1 MYMLVDFD
9 FSAFKNKTL
18 AVALSGG
25 SDSMALLNYLYNAKD
40 VYSFNLKAINVEH
53 GIRGEQSFSDTAFVK
68 DYCEKHNIPL
78 LSFSVDSIAYS
89 KENKLSLEESARIL
103 RYSCFEKAIEN
114 GDCDVIATAH
124 HLKDNAES
132 VLFNLFRGAGLN
144 GLTGIKDRENI
155 VRPFISLTKDEI
167 NEYIKE
173 NDIPFVTDE
182 TNFDESYTRNYIR
195 KNILPAIEKA
205 FPNYEKSLYRLSIT
219 AREDEEYFIEKAKE
233 NIKIDGDKVKISL
246 PLEKAIFSR
255 AVILTLKSL
264 GVKKDWEKKH
274 IDDAF
279 ALSKN
284 QTGKSID
291 LLFGIKAVKEYDH
304 LTFYKTSEFTA
315 FEIPFSLTSFNH
327 GKKSYTLSVC
337 DKNIADLKSGL
348 YFDFDKVPAS
358 AVIRTKKDG
367 DTFKAVNGKTKNLS
381 DFLCE
386 KKIPLTKRENL
397 LVIAVESVV
406 YAVLGVAI
414 AEQIKIDETTKNVAK
429 ITKE

>member
-1 MYMLVDFD
+1 MHIDFD
-9 FSAFKNKTL
+9 FTAFKNKTL

-25 SDSMALLNYLYNAKD
+25 SDSMALINYLYNAKD

-68 DYCEKHNIPL
+68 DYCEKHSIPL
-78 LSFSVDSIAYS
+78 ILFSVDSKTYS

-103 RYSCFEKAIEN
+103 RYSCFEKALKN

-132 VLFNLFRGAGLN
+132 VLFNLFRGAGLG

-155 VRPFISLTKDEI
+155 VRPFLAVSKEEI
-167 NEYIKE
+167 NAYIKE
-173 NDIPFVTDE
+173 NDIPFVTDQ

-205 FPNYEKSLYRLSIT
+205 FPNYEKSLYRLSTT
-219 AREDEEYFIEKAKE
+219 AREDEEYFIKKAKE
-233 NIKIDGDKVKISL
+233 NVTIDGDKVKIIL

-255 AVILTLKSL
+255 AVILALKHL

-274 IDDAF
+274 IDDAY
-279 ALSKN
+279 ALSNN

-291 LLFGIKAVKEYDH
+291 LLSSVKVVKEYDH
-304 LTFYKTSEFTA
+304 LTFYKKSELGA
-315 FEIPFSLTSFNH
+315 FEKPFSLTSF
-327 GKKSYTLSVC
+327 SYGEESFTLSLC
-337 DKNIADLKSGL
+337 DKNSADLKSGL
-348 YFDFDKVPAS
+348 YFDLDKVPEG

-367 DTFKAVNGKTKNLS
+367 DTFKTVNGKTKNLS
-381 DFLCE
+381 DFFCE
-386 KKIPLTKRENL
+386 KKIPLIVRENL
-397 LVIAVESVV
+397 LVLASGSVV

-414 AEQIKIDETTKNVAK
+414 AEQIKIDETTKNVVK

>member
-1 MYMLVDFD
+1 MIVDFD
-9 FSAFKNKTL
+9 FTALKNKTV

-25 SDSMALLNYLYNAKD
+25 SDSMALVNYLYNAKE
-40 VYSFNLKAINVEH
+40 VFSFTLKALNVEH

-68 DYCEKHNIPL
+68 DYCEKHSIPL
-78 LSFSVDSIAYS
+78 ILFSVDSKTYS

-103 RYSCFEKAIEN
+103 RYSCFEKALKN

-132 VLFNLFRGAGLN
+132 VLFNLFRGAGLG

-155 VRPFISLTKDEI
+155 VRPFLSVSKEEI
-167 NEYIKE
+167 NAYIKE

-205 FPNYEKSLYRLSIT
+205 FPNYEKSLYRLSLT
-219 AREDEEYFIEKAKE
+219 AREDEEYFIKKAKE
-233 NIKIDGDKVKISL
+233 SVTIDGDKVKIIL

-255 AVILTLKSL
+255 AVILALKGL
-264 GVKKDWEKKH
+264 GIKKDWEKKH
-274 IDDAF
+274 IDDAY

-291 LLFGIKAVKEYDH
+291 LISGVKVVKEYDH
-304 LTFYKTSEFTA
+304 LTFYKEGKISDFK
-315 FEIPFSLTSFNH
+315 IPFSLTSFNH
-327 GKKSYTLSVC
+327 GKDCYTLSLC
-337 DKNIADLKSGL
+337 DKNSADLKSGL
-348 YFDFDKVPAS
+348 YFDLDKVPEG

-367 DTFKAVNGKTKNLS
+367 DTFKTVNGKTKNLS

>member
-103 RYSCFEKAIEN
+103 RYSCFEKALKN
-114 GDCDVIATAH
+114 GDCDLIATAH

-155 VRPFISLTKDEI
+155 VRPFLSVSKEEI
-167 NEYIKE
+167 NAYIKE

-195 KNILPAIEKA
+195 KNILPTIEKA
-205 FPNYEKSLYRLSIT
+205 FPNYEKSLYRLSLT
-219 AREDEEYFIEKAKE
+219 VREDEEYFISKAKE
-233 NIKIDGDKVKISL
+233 SVTIDGDKVKISL

-255 AVILTLKSL
+255 AVILALKSL

-348 YFDFDKVPAS
+348 YFDFDKVPAN